1 MQTVTLTW
9 GEKVELDPHFAANHT
24 GCNVDAAN
32 RTATFT
38 MSPGSEIVNFYWV
51 GGSAKPSSWEELGVS
66 VQAGS

>member
-1 MQTVTLTW
+1 MNTD
-9 GEKVELDPHFAANHT
+9 E
-24 GCNVDAAN
+24 